1 LNKPKL
7 KIESVFRC
15 SGNRNGSDFQKF
27 SSLGGFEKYCGK
39 FTRNSSIPAGRVQ
52 MVRSQRSVETEVNSL
67 NVTSYSINFYV
78 GMSCTMSVECLV
90 PDYCARRPARKTE
103 ERYLHLVSGGPVIA
117 GKNILPPPFDL
128 LYYFY
133 NAFHKAPFWS
143 LIIFLLL

>member
-1 LNKPKL
+1 LNKPRL

-27 SSLGGFEKYCGK
+27 SSLGGFEKYCRK
-39 FTRNSSIPAGRVQ
+39 FIRNSSIPAGRVQ
-52 MVRSQRSVETEVNSL
+52 MVRSQRSVETGVNSL
-67 NVTSYSINFYV
+67 NVTSYRIKFYV
-78 GMSCTMSVECLV
+78 RMSCAMSAECLV
-90 PDYCARRPARKTE
+90 PVYCARRPARKTE
-103 ERYLHLVSGGPVIA
+103 ERFLHSVCGGPVIA
-117 GKNILPPPFDL
+117 GKNILPAPLDL